1 MSGCLKHRPVSSSRS
16 VRSTSAAARENNGLA
31 SASQQA
37 IEKKKLDQGPIAVK
51 DFQKEKD
58 PRSKL
63 LESK

>member
-1 MSGCLKHRPVSSSRS
+1 VH
-16 VRSTSAAARENNGLA
+16 STSAAATKNNGLA